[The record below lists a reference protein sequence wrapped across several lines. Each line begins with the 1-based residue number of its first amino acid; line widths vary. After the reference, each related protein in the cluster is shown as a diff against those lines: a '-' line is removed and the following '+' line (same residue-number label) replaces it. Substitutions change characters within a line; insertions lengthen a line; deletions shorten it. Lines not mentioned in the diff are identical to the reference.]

1 MSSVPTGI
9 HPSKNNIDEFPCGIY
24 QISIVVNQIP
34 NRIGAIPKRICVIPE
49 ASSPIPE
56 ATQLLPKVSP
66 LIQCAPE
73 ENRMARIRL
82 NLKKLSVTEKIA
94 KGRQIVT
101 AMTNN
106 TSFPNPSPP
115 LTEVTAS
122 LDNLSEA
129 FALVQSARSEVST
142 RVQTQANAEA
152 KVNQVLTQ
160 LAGYVESVAGQN
172 DTLITSAGMETKS
185 SASAPTPPNVPQA
198 LAAAAGEHEGEIILT
213 WKAVSN
219 ARSYTMESSL
229 DPATP
234 ASWTHVGIATS
245 ASKAL
250 SGLTSGKR
258 YWFRV
263 AAVGAGGQSGWSE
276 HATKVVP

>member
-1 MSSVPTGI
+1 
-9 HPSKNNIDEFPCGIY
+9 
-24 QISIVVNQIP
+24 
-34 NRIGAIPKRICVIPE
+34 
-49 ASSPIPE
+49 
-56 ATQLLPKVSP
+56 
-66 LIQCAPE
+66 
-73 ENRMARIRL
+73 MARIRL
-82 NLKKLSVTEKIA
+82 NLNKLSVTEKIA

-106 TSFPNPSPP
+106 TSFPNPTPA
-115 LTEVTAS
+115 LADVTVA
-122 LDNLSEA
+122 LDELDKA
-129 FALVQSARSEVST
+129 FALVQSARSEVTT
-142 RVQTQANAEA
+142 RVGAQENAEA
-152 KVNQVLTQ
+152 RLDQILTQ
-160 LAGYVESVAGQN
+160 LGGYVESIAGKN
-172 DTLITSAGMETKS
+172 DTLITSAGMETKAS
-185 SASAPTPPNVPQA
+185 RSAPTPPNIPQA
-198 LAAAAGEHEGEIILT
+198 FTATAGEHEGEIVLT

-219 ARSYTMESSL
+219 ARSYPIEFSL

-234 ASWTHVGIATS
+234 TSWTHVAIATS